1 MNTKAIPSAN
11 SLKGQIPSG
20 RDLVSVPEYSPP
32 EVDRNVLET
41 MRGPPDPN
49 SHEEFIAE
57 DMSSDD
63 DMKSPEPPVGAFP
76 GTSADYSRASTAV
89 NSYY

>member
-32 EVDRNVLET
+32 EPDKNILEA
-41 MRGPPDPN
+41 MRAPPDPKDDY
-49 SHEEFIAE
+49 IP

-63 DMKSPEPPVGAFP
+63 ETKSPEPPVGAFP
-76 GTSADYSRASTAV
+76 GTGDDYSRSSTVV